1 MGMSTTPV
9 GHGTAADVRVLMV
22 VRLFHPWIGGTERQA
37 YKLAAALIDR
47 GVDTTVVTGRWFR
60 GTARDEVL
68 DGVPVHRN
76 HTLWEFFGT
85 RGLRKFGGYL
95 YIVTLLWYLW
105 RQREHYDVIHVHGL
119 NYHTFAA
126 VIAGRR
132 LGKPVIAK
140 LANSGH
146 ASDIA
151 KMREDRQ
158 LALAHRMLPTA
169 LTCDRFVALNPAVVS
184 ELSAAGVPRE
194 RILALTNGVDTGHG
208 PRRDH
213 ALRDPA
219 RILFVGR
226 LHPQKGL
233 DTLVQ
238 ALALLRARLHHPV
251 VLRLVGEGPAEH
263 ELRRLAHRLGVS
275 DLVDFAGRQEDVT
288 PHLDDADVFAL
299 PSRAEGLSNAL
310 LEALAAGLPAVVSDI
325 PGNRTVVADG
335 RTGLVV
341 PVDDAAAL
349 ASALERLLT
358 DDRLRTRLG
367 AAGRLAVEQGYGFDR
382 VAAQYVDLYAS
393 VLAAGGH
400 HATVGGT
407 TP

>member
-1 MGMSTTPV
+1 MGMTTMPANHGTTP
-9 GHGTAADVRVLMV
+9 DVRVLMV

-37 YKLAAALIDR
+37 HKLAAALLDR

-76 HTLWEFFGT
+76 HTLWEFFGI

-95 YIVTLLWYLW
+95 YMVTLLWYLW
-105 RQREHYDVIHVHGL
+105 RRREHYDVIHVHGL

-126 VIAGRR
+126 VLAGRR

-140 LANSGH
+140 LANSGR

-194 RILALTNGVDTGHG
+194 RIVTLTNGVETGRA
-208 PRRDH
+208 PRSHD
-213 ALRDPA
+213 ALGDPA
-219 RILFVGR
+219 RILYVGR

-238 ALALLRARLHHPV
+238 AFALLRARLPQPV
-251 VLRLVGEGPAEH
+251 ALRLVGEGPAEREVRRLVH
-263 ELRRLAHRLGVS
+263 ELGVA
-275 DLVDFAGRQEDVT
+275 DLVDLAGRHEDVT
-288 PHLDDADVFAL
+288 PDLDDADVFAL
-299 PSRAEGLSNAL
+299 PSRVEGLSNAL

-341 PVDDAAAL
+341 PVDDAEAL

-358 DDRLRTRLG
+358 DHRLRTRL
-367 AAGRLAVEQGYGFDR
+367 ATAGRRAVEQGYGFDT
-382 VAAQYVDLYAS
+382 VAAQYIDLYAS
-393 VLAAGGH
+393 LLATRDR
-400 HATVGGT
+400 HATVGGIT
-407 TP
+407 R

>member
-1 MGMSTTPV
+1 MGMST
-9 GHGTAADVRVLMV
+9 ASADPGADADLRVMMV

-37 YKLAAALIDR
+37 HKLAAALIDR
-47 GVDTTVVTGRWFR
+47 GVDTTIVTGRWFR

-76 HTLWEFFGT
+76 HTLWEFFGI

-95 YIVTLLWYLW
+95 YMATLLWYLW
-105 RQREHYDVIHVHGL
+105 RRRDRYDVIHVHGL

-132 LGKPVIAK
+132 LGRPVVAK
-140 LANSGH
+140 LANSGR
-146 ASDIA
+146 ASDIL

-184 ELSAAGVPRE
+184 ELLAAGVPRE
-194 RILALTNGVDTGHG
+194 RIVTLTNGVDTGRT
-208 PRRDH
+208 PRPHD
-213 ALRDPA
+213 ALSDPA
-219 RILFVGR
+219 QILYVGR

-238 ALALLRARLHHPV
+238 AFALLRARLPQPV
-251 VLRLVGEGPAEH
+251 VLRLVGEGPAEQ
-263 ELRRLAHRLGVS
+263 EVRRLAYELGVA
-275 DLVDFAGRQEDVT
+275 DLVDLAGRREDVT
-288 PHLDDADVFAL
+288 PDLDGADVFVL
-299 PSRAEGLSNAL
+299 PSRVEGLSNAL
-310 LEALAAGLPAVVSDI
+310 LEALAAGLPAIVSDI
-325 PGNRTVVADG
+325 PGNRTVVTDG
-335 RTGLVV
+335 RTGLMV

-349 ASALERLLT
+349 ASALERLMT
-358 DDRLRTRLG
+358 DDGLRRRLG
-367 AAGRLAVEQGYGFDR
+367 TAGRLAVGQRYGFDR

-393 VLAAGGH
+393 LLASRDR

-407 TP
+407 TR